1 MEGRHRG
8 EEKGQALLGKDG
20 GGIVIGYGDGD
31 ANRNVTIRF
40 ASKQVRDTI
49 YY

>member
-1 MEGRHRG
+1 MGKKRARHF
-8 EEKGQALLGKDG
+8 LGKDG

-31 ANRNVTIRF
+31 ANGNVTIRF

-49 YY
+49 Y